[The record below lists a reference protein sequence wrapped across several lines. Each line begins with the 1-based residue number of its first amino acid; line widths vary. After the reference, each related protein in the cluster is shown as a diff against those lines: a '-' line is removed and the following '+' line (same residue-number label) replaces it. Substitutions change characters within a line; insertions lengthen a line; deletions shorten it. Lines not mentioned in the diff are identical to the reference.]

1 MVDHRAED
9 HGSFSLLTG
18 SGASQPWEFPGSLAK
33 ARGWV
38 GGLLDNGARDAI
50 TPTAGFWSDR
60 VRTGRLAIG
69 ICLIW
74 VSILA
79 AYGFGFFSQA
89 SAVQGGVNAIPTLNL
104 LFFAFAVIGPVVMIW
119 FVAAMMNRAEQ
130 LSEVITG
137 QSESVLALA
146 ATINNLNDSLDEM
159 SSFTSGR
166 MAQACNRME
175 SGANASI
182 GRLESALR
190 ATSEKLDATL
200 MDSVILMDNRL
211 RERAETLSDR
221 IDEQHQSVKQ
231 AIGDDLL
238 AIRQTASA
246 EPLAESAQRLARLE
260 TQIGELLRQIGNT
273 AKAEPG
279 KSGQPCAKAGQ
290 DDHQTG
296 WLFDDLP
303 VQARSDDPGRNTPLN

>member
-9 HGSFSLLTG
+9 HRSFGLLTG
-18 SGASQPWEFPGSLAK
+18 SGAARSWELPGSLVK

-38 GGLLDNGARDAI
+38 DRLLDNGTHNA
-50 TPTAGFWSDR
+50 TAPPSGFWSDR

-69 ICLIW
+69 ICLVW

-79 AYGFGFFSQA
+79 AYGFGFFSEA

-159 SSFTSGR
+159 SSETSGR
-166 MAQACNRME
+166 MALACNRME

-182 GRLESALR
+182 GRLENALR

-221 IDEQHQSVKQ
+221 IGEQHQSVKL
-231 AIGDDLL
+231 AIEEDLR

-246 EPLAESAQRLARLE
+246 EPLAGSVHRIARME
-260 TQIGELLRQIGNT
+260 TQIRELLCQIERSATSGSPKTGRHCSN
-273 AKAEPG
+273 
-279 KSGQPCAKAGQ
+279 SGQEDQ
-290 DDHQTG
+290 QTG

-303 VQARSDDPGRNTPLN
+303 VHARTDEPGGTAPLN

>member
-1 MVDHRAED
+1 M
-9 HGSFSLLTG
+9 
-18 SGASQPWEFPGSLAK
+18 K

-38 GGLLDNGARDAI
+38 DGLLDNGARNA
-50 TPTAGFWSDR
+50 TAPTAGFWSDR

-69 ICLIW
+69 ICLVW

-79 AYGFGFFSQA
+79 AYGFGFFSEA

-104 LFFAFAVIGPVVMIW
+104 LFFAFAVIGPIVMIW

-159 SSFTSGR
+159 SSVTSGR
-166 MAQACNRME
+166 MALACNRME

-182 GRLESALR
+182 GRLENALR

-221 IDEQHQSVKQ
+221 IGEQHQSVKL
-231 AIGDDLL
+231 AIEEDLH

-246 EPLAESAQRLARLE
+246 EPLAGSVHRIARME
-260 TQIGELLRQIGNT
+260 TQIRELLCQIERSATSGSPKT
-273 AKAEPG
+273 G
-279 KSGQPCAKAGQ
+279 RDCSGSGQEGQ
-290 DDHQTG
+290 QTG

-303 VQARSDDPGRNTPLN
+303 VHARTDEPGGTAPLN